1 MRAICVSV
9 SGRTAEDLERALEG
23 HKLAEVRLDL
33 CDVSC
38 NDIRRIFSEHPGL
51 VATCRPGRFGAAER
65 RERLLAAVEAGAAYV
80 DLEVDCDQEERRE
93 IADRAGER
101 GCRVIVSFHDFEGT
115 PSREALEEIVSRCFE
130 AGADV
135 AKIACLARSPAD
147 AARLLGLLGHDRPVL
162 AIGMGPLG
170 KITRV
175 AAPFLGSPFTFSSP
189 AEGSETAPGQI
200 PHKTLAAIL
209 REIDRA

>member
-9 SGRTAEDLERALEG
+9 AGRTAGELERALVG
-23 HKLAEVRLDL
+23 LPLAEVRLDL
-33 CDVSC
+33 CEVSC
-38 NDIRRIFSEHPGL
+38 DDIRRIFAGHPGL

-80 DLEVDCDQEERRE
+80 DLEVDCDPEERLE
-93 IADRAGER
+93 ISGCARAC
-101 GCRVIVSFHDFEGT
+101 GCKIIVSFHDFETT
-115 PSREALEEIVSRCFE
+115 PSRDELEATISRCFA

-147 AARLLGLLGHDRPVL
+147 AARLLGLLGHGWPVI

-175 AAPFLGSPFTFSSP
+175 AAPFLGSPFTFSSRND
-189 AEGSETAPGQI
+189 GHETAPGQI
-200 PHKTLAAIL
+200 QYETLAAIL
-209 REIDRA
+209 EEVERA